1 MHEITN
7 VLLGLNDE
15 TPDIYPDK
23 SIHSIKIE
31 GGMPIWDEAGSKDF
45 STMIDKMIQVVF
57 VCFIN
62 RSGSNYL
69 LDLIEQLDLGAK
81 PTDEA
86 LNYDQVIARCRKNGI
101 TNFSS
106 YLAKIIIANAKGG
119 FCFLKVG
126 GEQLFWL
133 TKHGFISH
141 MMASRT
147 PPKFIFMSRRD
158 KVAQAV
164 SLFIAET
171 TGRFSEER
179 LDRNSSTSA
188 VAGIDYDAGK
198 LLDRLRYVAHQEH
211 LFSLFSNLHE
221 VDFLSVIYEDLIAN
235 TEGTLR
241 EVLAYVGAPKDSV
254 ERLGL
259 IEAGGKTLKRQSGEL
274 NRVLM
279 DRFRQ
284 EFRLSAG
291 V

>member
-1 MHEITN
+1 MNPGTGRKFRFGRGSPDNRLTVLKSCLCKLKGCSRAILRRDLSMHEITN
-7 VLLGLNDE
+7 ILLGLNDE

-126 GEQLFWL
+126 
-133 TKHGFISH
+133 
-141 MMASRT
+141 
-147 PPKFIFMSRRD
+147 
-158 KVAQAV
+158 
-164 SLFIAET
+164 
-171 TGRFSEER
+171 
-179 LDRNSSTSA
+179 
-188 VAGIDYDAGK
+188 
-198 LLDRLRYVAHQEH
+198 
-211 LFSLFSNLHE
+211 
-221 VDFLSVIYEDLIAN
+221 
-235 TEGTLR
+235 
-241 EVLAYVGAPKDSV
+241 
-254 ERLGL
+254 
-259 IEAGGKTLKRQSGEL
+259 
-274 NRVLM
+274 
-279 DRFRQ
+279 
-284 EFRLSAG
+284 
-291 V
+291 